1 MDLKLQKRNHAS
13 LRKLTK
19 VDENNNVIEG
29 QDELY
34 VRVEDV
40 PSNLLNNDATPL
52 SEEVFEKINW
62 KDNNALLFT
71 QTDTLPEP
79 ISGVTQIVSLNSGQV
94 WCIPGSNVAAFKLGT
109 DDLALY
115 LKKNFQTYE
124 AVTVLGSN
132 TKIGALPADYN
143 DNGNSGASTYLDITD
158 GNIAFKMNGTQ
169 KHLLNSEKVSFTH
182 GNGEISI
189 SDRGILM
196 EHHSDKTTIGLTDGS
211 FYIKGNNTQISEDLN
226 SDKLNFY
233 TELSKAIYGNKTI
246 YLEFY
251 SDQVR
256 FLDAVNQNEMLNV
269 KQNGSLYAYGPIY
282 ANGSN
287 RVIDTSN
294 IDSYIESYF
303 NQNTKSYI
311 NSIFD
316 SQFKEKFIEY
326 FIKSYPDEVIFQ
338 GSATSY
344 DFNVTADSSLFKIN
358 YSDTSDGSIMTFGF
372 YGNEINSLDRIY
384 NSTTGYYYEFTCNQ
398 LETSDGGDY
407 SVQISKYDS
416 NGNTAGHAY
425 IRGLYKY

>member
-1 MDLKLQKRNHAS
+1 MNIKLQKRNHSS

-29 QDELY
+29 QSDLY

-62 KDNNALLFT
+62 KDNNALLFM

-79 ISGVTQIVSLNSGQV
+79 ISGVTQIVSLNNGQI
-94 WCIPGSNVAAFKLGT
+94 WCVPGSNVAAFKLGA

-132 TKIGALPADYN
+132 TKIGALPADFTT
-143 DNGNSGASTYLDITD
+143 NGNSGASTYLDITD
-158 GNIAFKMNGTQ
+158 GNIAFKINGTQ

-182 GNGEISI
+182 GNGEICI
-189 SDRGILM
+189 NDTEVALK
-196 EHHSDKTTIGLTDGS
+196 HHSDKTTIGLTNGS

-226 SDKLNFY
+226 SGKLNFY
-233 TELSKAIYGNKTI
+233 TQLSKAIYGNKTI

-256 FLDAVNQNEMLNV
+256 FLDAVNQKEMLNV
-269 KQNGSLYAYGPIY
+269 KQNGSVYAYGPIY

-294 IDSYIESYF
+294 IDSYIKTYLDNNFESKFMECYSKISTTKETYFEGADHYAYF
-303 NQNTKSYI
+303 NVDEDPSVFQI
-311 NSIFD
+311 NF
-316 SQFKEKFIEY
+316 
-326 FIKSYPDEVIFQ
+326 
-338 GSATSY
+338 
-344 DFNVTADSSLFKIN
+344 
-358 YSDTSDGSIMTFGF
+358 SDTSDGTIMT
-372 YGNEINSLDRIY
+372 IY
-384 NSTTGYYYEFTCNQ
+384 FNGTNVNNLEKVYKSETGYYYLVDQYYAADDSE
-398 LETSDGGDY
+398 SDHLR
-407 SVQISKYDS
+407 VLKYDS
-416 NGNTAGHAY
+416 TGSGCGSVW
-425 IRGLYKY
+425 IRGLYRL